1 MPKPHEDW
9 DTGVNRFLEG
19 AVTVL
24 KKSRRPLS
32 VREIVSKMVEQQLV
46 EPSGRTPQNSMQNTI
61 RRANE
66 RRKAQGQPPLFIR
79 KQEAPN
85 RVVYSLKE

>member
-1 MPKPHEDW
+1 MPSKRKENAHSNDFEKA
-9 DTGVNRFLEG
+9 

-32 VREIVSKMVEQQLV
+32 VREIVDEMMKLGLV

-66 RRKAQGQPPLFIR
+66 KRKEAKMPPLFVR
-79 KQEAPN
+79 KQN
-85 RVVYSLKE
+85 GSRYVYSLNE

>member
-9 DTGVNRFLEG
+9 DTGVNRFLEA

-24 KKSRRPLS
+24 KKSRSPLT
-32 VREIVSKMVEQQLV
+32 VREIVTKMVEQRLA
-46 EPSGRTPQNSMQNTI
+46 EPTGRTPQNSMQNTI

-66 RRKAQGQPPLFIR
+66 KRKADKRPPLFVR
-79 KQEAPN
+79 KKAG
-85 RVVYSLKE
+85 RGMVYWLNE